1 MCIIIA
7 GKVKDLREELIKE
20 TALEKEL
27 KIQGDGWGIFIPPRT
42 IYKTLDYNKFKKY
55 FKKNIYEINEEIYI
69 VVHGRNATSGD
80 IALYNTHPILFYSKE
95 DIIKDKEIDEIELEV
110 SNKELLLFHNGV
122 IHSFNNLLPK
132 TIHINLKKKL
142 IETKEYKEKYNDT
155 KLFVE
160 KIKNLKYEK
169 ILEEIQKEARFNKFA
184 LIKIKEQT
192 ITLFGEFYEY
202 KNKIYTS
209 VYISEIE
216 TNLRPY
222 YCDYYEDK
230 RNKIFWDELFKKSF

>member
-7 GKVKDLREELIKE
+7 GKVKDIKKELFESILEEY
-20 TALEKEL
+20 L
-27 KIQGDGWGIFIPPRT
+27 KIQGDGWGIYLPPN
-42 IYKTLDYNKFKKY
+42 IVYKTLDYDKFKKY
-55 FKKNIYEINEEIYI
+55 VTKKLEEENKDEYI
-69 VVHGRNATSGD
+69 VIHGRAATSGD
-80 IALYNTHPILFYSKE
+80 IALYNTHPILFYGKQ
-95 DIIKDKEIDEIELEV
+95 DIITDPLIDEIEIKV